1 MYLRMS
7 GLSAWAFLAVTFP
20 LAAQDPP
27 AATQGAL
34 TREAVEE
41 RLSRTTGSAIPDL
54 SGLDLRRLNLSGL
67 DFRQANLMKARLDSA
82 NLSGAKLFAVD
93 LTDATAIGA
102 DLSKA
107 NLDGS
112 TLRRA
117 NLQHANLRGAS
128 LFATI
133 VEAADLS
140 EADLRDT
147 RIIGYLKA
155 AKLRGTNLQNA
166 NIGAD
171 PGNQSMGV
179 MRAQFGSADLS
190 GADFTGA
197 NLFKADF
204 GYAKLIGAKLVNAD
218 LRNADMVQA
227 DLTEADVTGANVA
240 SADLNGTIFT
250 KAKGVPTLKGLDQAR
265 NKDKAVFDER
275 N

>member
-1 MYLRMS
+1 MYQRMR

-20 LAAQDPP
+20 LAAQNPP
-27 AATQGAL
+27 AAAPGAL
-34 TREAVEE
+34 TREAVQE
-41 RLSRTTGSAIPDL
+41 RLSKTTGSIPDL
-54 SGLDLRRLNLSGL
+54 SGVDLRRLDLSGL
-67 DFRQANLMKARLDSA
+67 DFRQANLTKARLDSA

-204 GYAKLIGAKLVNAD
+204 GYAKLIGAKLVNVD
-218 LRNADMVQA
+218 LRNAEMIQA

-250 KAKGVPTLKGLDQAR
+250 KAKGVSTLKGLDQAR